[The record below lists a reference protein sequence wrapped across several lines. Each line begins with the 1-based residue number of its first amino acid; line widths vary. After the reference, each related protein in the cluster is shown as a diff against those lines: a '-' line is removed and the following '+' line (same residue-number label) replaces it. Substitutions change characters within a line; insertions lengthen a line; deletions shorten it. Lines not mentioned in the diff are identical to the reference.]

1 MKKTAFVILT
11 LFLVI
16 STIQAQS
23 PWDLAQCISYAKDHN
38 IGLKQTTLNNQINL
52 NNSEQS
58 KMSVLPS
65 LNAAAN
71 HQYNFGQ
78 TIDRYTNSFVKS
90 QAVLSQNFYL
100 SSSVVLWSGL
110 SQYQNIKANEYNY
123 LSGVER
129 LKQQENDLA
138 LSIANAYIGVIFSEE
153 LLKISQHQYNI
164 TKEQLDRTKK
174 LVAAGSSAKS
184 VEYDIISQ
192 LANEEVNVTSAEN
205 NYSLALLNLKQLMN
219 FDSVMNFSVA
229 RPDIQMPEALML
241 ENSLS
246 NIYATALKNQPTI
259 KSSEYAILGAER
271 YLMASRGR
279 LSPTLTFNASMG
291 TGTSGLAKKV
301 IGYQDIT
308 QTLQTSA
315 GPFYY
320 TVQTPVLASMPF
332 SEQFKNNANK
342 SIGFTFSMPL
352 FNGMQTNTSIK
363 NAKINTLNSK
373 LSMDL
378 AKQNL
383 YKSIAQAQAN
393 AKAAL
398 NKYKST
404 EASVKAANESFFYA
418 QQKFNAGVISA
429 FDFNSAKNR
438 VFAAESNMLQAKY
451 DFVFKL
457 KVIDYYLGKPLG
469 L

>member
-1 MKKTAFVILT
+1 
-11 LFLVI
+11 
-16 STIQAQS
+16 
-23 PWDLAQCISYAKDHN
+23 
-38 IGLKQTTLNNQINL
+38 
-52 NNSEQS
+52 
-58 KMSVLPS
+58 
-65 LNAAAN
+65 
-71 HQYNFGQ
+71 
-78 TIDRYTNSFVKS
+78 
-90 QAVLSQNFYL
+90 
-100 SSSVVLWSGL
+100 
-110 SQYQNIKANEYNY
+110 
-123 LSGVER
+123 
-129 LKQQENDLA
+129 
-138 LSIANAYIGVIFSEE
+138 
-153 LLKISQHQYNI
+153 
-164 TKEQLDRTKK
+164 
-174 LVAAGSSAKS
+174 
-184 VEYDIISQ
+184 
-192 LANEEVNVTSAEN
+192 
-205 NYSLALLNLKQLMN
+205 
-219 FDSVMNFSVA
+219 
-229 RPDIQMPEALML
+229 
-241 ENSLS
+241 
-246 NIYATALKNQPTI
+246 
-259 KSSEYAILGAER
+259 
-271 YLMASRGR
+271 
-279 LSPTLTFNASMG
+279 
-291 TGTSGLAKKV
+291 LAKKV